1 VITGFNTDVKYKGV
15 IYHVQTE
22 DKGESN
28 PLIETLVYS
37 RGAILDSRRTSYAVS
52 GKGGG
57 GGGGGGGEK
66 AIIRLMEQQHRRM
79 VREVRNGKYD
89 PEGPKPFGYNIIS
102 NRTLNEV
109 VLEWLAADRGGE
121 GIGIELSGEE
131 TFYDASDVSVEVTV
145 RSVDETRPIEGAFV
159 WVRLFD
165 PRTTPAKLFQG
176 TTGTGGIVEASFRV
190 PDLGGME
197 GALVFQVKNGDK
209 AAELTRPVLPSR

>member
-1 VITGFNTDVKYKGV
+1 MITGHNTDVEYAGRV
-15 IYHVQTE
+15 YHVQTE

-37 RGAILDSRRTSYAVS
+37 RGAILDSRRTSYAGSV
-52 GKGGG
+52 K
-57 GGGGGGGEK
+57 GGGGEK

-131 TFYDASDVSVEVTV
+131 TFYDASEVKVEVTV
-145 RSVDETRPIEGAFV
+145 RSVGESRPIEGALV
-159 WVRLFD
+159 RVRLFD

-176 TTGTGGIVEASFRV
+176 MTGPGGTVEASFQV

-209 AAELTRPVLPSR
+209 AAELTRPVLPSG